1 MTPEEAR
8 QLLEGITPA
17 PWEFESVTSQKVG
30 CPEVT
35 EFWATGRYDVQIAE
49 QDATEEHRES
59 TEKDFILIAA
69 APGMAA
75 MIANM
80 TAEYAVQVRRSDG
93 WQYSRDEDDFRWQP
107 LTVQIVRADRDHP
120 HEETRIVMRYVTAA
134 QPLEGEHP

>member
-1 MTPEEAR
+1 MTPEEAC

-59 TEKDFILIAA
+59 TEKDFTLIAA

-80 TAEYAVQVRRSDG
+80 TTEYAVQLVDG
-93 WQYSRDEDDFRWQP
+93 RLVGVGWGTRETAECDREVWQRDGYY
-107 LTVQIVRADRDHP
+107 A
-120 HEETRIVMRYVTAA
+120 RIVCRYVSAP
-134 QPLEGEHP
+134 QPLEGE